1 MSLYDWLEKNRTKYT
16 FVLSAISI
24 SILLLAKS
32 SFLQGIATGFLFVAI
47 PYLTFALY
55 QKNKKQPDQ

>member
-1 MSLYDWLEKNRTKYT
+1 MSLYYWLEKNRTKYT
-16 FVLSAISI
+16 FVLSTISI

-47 PYLTFALY
+47 PYLIFALY
-55 QKNKKQPDQ
+55 QKNKKQRDQ

>member
-1 MSLYDWLEKNRTKYT
+1 LYYWIEKNKIKYN

-24 SILLLAKS
+24 LILLLAKS

-47 PYLTFALY
+47 PYLTFDLY
-55 QKNKKQPDQ
+55 QKNKKQRDQ